1 MKTIL
6 KKFYILGVLLI
17 GLISVSLFIQF
28 SYLNNINIKDKE
40 INMEK
45 SREIMGQEINNAL
58 RLRSQMILS
67 ISELVSTNYWSK
79 TDTENYFKR
88 LIEENPI
95 LGSIYYVD
103 TNNNLITSNDW
114 IPPENYDPGKRI
126 WYIKAVEEKDM
137 VWSQAYVDAYTN
149 RIIVTVS
156 KPVYNTVGE
165 LKGVAA
171 GDVSIEEIMEFVH
184 DANRDNIG
192 ECFFNRWR
200 RLYNSPSKLYL

>member
-95 LGSIYYVD
+95 LGSIY
-103 TNNNLITSNDW
+103 
-114 IPPENYDPGKRI
+114 
-126 WYIKAVEEKDM
+126 
-137 VWSQAYVDAYTN
+137 
-149 RIIVTVS
+149 
-156 KPVYNTVGE
+156 
-165 LKGVAA
+165 
-171 GDVSIEEIMEFVH
+171 
-184 DANRDNIG
+184 
-192 ECFFNRWR
+192 
-200 RLYNSPSKLYL
+200 